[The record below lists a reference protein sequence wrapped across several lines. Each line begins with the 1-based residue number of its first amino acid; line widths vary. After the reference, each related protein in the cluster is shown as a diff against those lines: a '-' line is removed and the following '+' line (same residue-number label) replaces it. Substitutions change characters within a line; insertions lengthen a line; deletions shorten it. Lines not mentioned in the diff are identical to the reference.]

1 MELKDRYKQA
11 LISLRPRGKIW
22 EIKPGSTS
30 DKETTLWSE
39 FFAAAHE
46 KIAGLMDEADIRTTE
61 DCLFEWEELYGLEHT
76 GTYEDRLAAL
86 NAKAAKGRQD
96 ITFYKD
102 ICKIQGCTVDIEEH
116 TPFMVGLSE
125 CGGEDEL
132 GDEDIV
138 FYWAIVVK
146 KADSD
151 AAIENMK
158 RIITRLCQS
167 HTIFD
172 VRDERN

>member
-11 LISLRPRGKIW
+11 LSNLRPRGKIW
-22 EIKPGSTS
+22 EVKPGSTS
-30 DKETTLWSE
+30 DKETTLWGE
-39 FFAAAHE
+39 AFAEAH
-46 KIAGLMDEADIRTTE
+46 KRIAGLMDEADIRTTVN
-61 DCLFEWEELYGLEHT
+61 CLEEWEDLYGLEHT

-96 ITFYKD
+96 IPFYKD
-102 ICKIQGCTVDIEEH
+102 ICKIQGCTVEIEEH

-138 FYWAIVVK
+138 FYWTIVIK
-146 KADSD
+146 RADSD

-158 RIITRLCQS
+158 RIIKRLSQS
-167 HTIFD
+167 HTIYDF
-172 VRDERN
+172 RDERN